1 MSSRDLQPRTAR
13 LFLTSIVG
21 IFGGIVIGISV
32 YTLALWIFVAPDA
45 DLSKGG
51 SKSHLENTSAAI
63 FGEHQTDV
71 NKLFSAEF
79 SYVDVNKVIETCGL
93 LSPQELRELIEESS
107 SQPWTSGLYTV
118 QQILIEY
125 LVQTNPEEA
134 IASISQMS
142 DYRRLALLRV
152 IFKNWSKANLE
163 QALTTAA
170 DLSLFDR
177 HIAIDAVIA
186 TRRGLSTQ
194 AMSQLANRFNLRS
207 EITALEQKIMAFET
221 LDEGPLGAIELLVG
235 DEIDDEDQIELYRHV
250 VETWFQSE
258 GLNIVLMLENT
269 GLDSAV
275 FSELFDQVTQHDR
288 RAALAFFSDFD
299 EWRRDRFGTQL
310 INNWVRDN
318 EEDAFQAILG
328 LPQSSFRRSMLRTL
342 AYAWGRK
349 DPNAILDRILEI
361 PRTVRDDALSTAA
374 LELANDRPKEL
385 LDQLSTLR
393 TIPGANV
400 DRAMQSAMR
409 TWSAE
414 APKLALEWIQN
425 NTEEGTNS
433 RTGLLREVLP
443 NYALIEPEE
452 AMTIAGRE
460 TSSDYF
466 GSRLQETVIN
476 SLLYADRFDTV
487 LELLETERVG
497 FSIYEYANV
506 GSELVKNDRL
516 DDAIALSDSINDNER
531 TNYFSWVATGLMI
544 WDRASAVVE
553 MIASLPTSELQSDVA
568 EQLLNERMITEGM
581 TNEQLDS
588 LRAFVSE

>member
-1 MSSRDLQPRTAR
+1 M
-13 LFLTSIVG
+13 TSIVG
-21 IFGGIVIGISV
+21 LFGGIVIGISV
-32 YTLALWIFVAPDA
+32 YTLALRIFVASDA
-45 DLSKGG
+45 DQSKGG
-51 SKSHLENTSAAI
+51 SKSQIENTSAAI

-71 NKLFSAEF
+71 NKLFSVEF
-79 SYVDVNKVIETCGL
+79 SYVDVNKVIETFRSLG
-93 LSPQELRELIEESS
+93 PQELRELIEESS

-118 QQILIEY
+118 QQILIEC

-134 IASISQMS
+134 IASISQIS
-142 DYRRLALLRV
+142 GYRRFALLRV

-170 DLSLFDR
+170 DLSQSDR
-177 HIAIDAVIA
+177 RIAIDAVIG
-186 TRRGLSTQ
+186 TRRSLSTQ

-207 EITALEQKIMAFET
+207 EITALEQEIMAYET
-221 LDEGPLGAIELLVG
+221 LDEGPLGAIELLVR
-235 DEIDDEDQIELYRHV
+235 DEIDDEQQIELYRHV
-250 VETWFQSE
+250 VETWFQSD

-318 EEDAFQAILG
+318 EVDAFQAILD
-328 LPQSSFRRSMLRTL
+328 LPRSSFRRSMLRTL

-460 TSSDYF
+460 TSADYF

-516 DDAIALSDSINDNER
+516 DDAIALSDSINENER

>member
-1 MSSRDLQPRTAR
+1 M
-13 LFLTSIVG
+13 TSIVG
-21 IFGGIVIGISV
+21 LFGGIVIGISV

-45 DLSKGG
+45 DLSRGG
-51 SKSHLENTSAAI
+51 SKSQIENTSVAI

-79 SYVDVNKVIETCGL
+79 SYVDVNKVIETFGL

-134 IASISQMS
+134 IASISQIS

-163 QALTTAA
+163 QALTTAV
-170 DLSLFDR
+170 DLSLSDR

-207 EITALEQKIMAFET
+207 EITALEQEIMAYET
-221 LDEGPLGAIELLVG
+221 LDEGPLRAIELLVR
-235 DEIDDEDQIELYRHV
+235 DEIDDEQQIERYRQV
-250 VETWFQSE
+250 VETWFQSD
-258 GLNIVLMLENT
+258 GLNSVLMLENT
-269 GLDSAV
+269 GLDGAV
-275 FSELFDQVTQHDR
+275 FNELFDQVTQHDR

-299 EWRRDRFGTQL
+299 ERRRDRFGTQL

-328 LPQSSFRRSMLRTL
+328 LPQSSFRRSMLRAL

-349 DPNAILDRILEI
+349 DPNAILDRIFEI

-460 TSSDYF
+460 TSADYF
-466 GSRLQETVIN
+466 GSRLQATVIN
-476 SLLYADRFDTV
+476 SLLYADRLDTV

-497 FSIYEYANV
+497 FPIFEYANV

-516 DDAIALSDSINDNER
+516 DDAIALSDSINENER
-531 TNYFSWVATGLMI
+531 TNYFSWVATRLMI